1 MPVDVAAQTVINV
14 AEQLNGVDLTSV
26 LSQLTACIPTILT
39 FTVSVLGVRK
49 AYGFI
54 VSAIKRA

>member
-1 MPVDVAAQTVINV
+1 MDGQTVINV
-14 AEQLNGVDLTSV
+14 AETLKGVDLTSV
-26 LSQLTACIPTILT
+26 LSQLSACIPTILT